1 MTTPR
6 ESKGISLPFLMR
18 LAKEVGMEVIVIT
31 MEQSKTTP
39 GTVVYEA
46 KDSVIPT
53 LYIKKG
59 AFGGAFPQSI
69 TVEVKAN

>member
-1 MTTPR
+1 M
-6 ESKGISLPFLMR
+6 
-18 LAKEVGMEVIVIT
+18 AVIVIT

-69 TVEVKAN
+69 TIEVKAN